1 MTVID
6 LTHTICPDMP
16 VYPGTNPPTLV
27 PANTIESDGFRETVL
42 TMYSHTGTHTD
53 APAHLISD
61 GITLDRFP
69 ASQFVGAAMVLDC
82 TNLSNSH
89 EIPLSLI
96 KQYENELADIDFLL
110 FYTGWDKFWGSDK
123 YFNSY
128 PCLTNEAADYIHSL
142 KLKGI
147 GVDAISIDPVGVP
160 LANHKT
166 FLRDNNFVIV
176 ENLTNL
182 GKIGNKPFL
191 FVSLPLKHTDADGA
205 PTRAVA
211 VTL

>member
-6 LTHTICPDMP
+6 LSHIICPDMP

-27 PANTIESDGFRETVL
+27 PANTIEYDGFRETVL

-61 GITLDRFP
+61 GITLDKFP
-69 ASQFVGAAMVLDC
+69 AAQFVGTAIVIDC
-82 TNLSNSH
+82 TKLSNSN

-96 KQYENELADIDFLL
+96 MQYKKELTDIDFLL
-110 FYTGWDKFWGSDK
+110 FYTAWDKFWGTDK

-128 PCLTNEAADYIHSL
+128 PCLTNEAADYIRSL
-142 KLKGI
+142 KIKGI
-147 GVDAISIDPVGVP
+147 GVDTISIDPVGVP
-160 LANHKT
+160 LVNHNT
-166 FLRDNNFVIV
+166 LLCDNNFVII

-182 GKIGNKPFL
+182 DKIGDGSFH
-191 FVSLPLKHTDADGA
+191 FMALPLKYADADGA

-211 VTL
+211 VIE